1 MIKSILCC
9 LLVFATL
16 DLVSAQTLSWTEA
29 LKQDPLSV
37 KALDCSGLKWDSIP
51 QQLLLYRNLEYL
63 DLSKNKIQTLPDD
76 FMHLEALKK
85 LNLDRNDITKIP
97 EQISNL
103 QLLQSLDLYAN
114 AIEDFGE
121 GLFSL
126 SNLKVLN
133 LEGVMYG
140 TVFAKS
146 FVAKLPHTK
155 VLMDPPC
162 KCLD

>member
-1 MIKSILCC
+1 
-9 LLVFATL
+9 
-16 DLVSAQTLSWTEA
+16 
-29 LKQDPLSV
+29 
-37 KALDCSGLKWDSIP
+37 
-51 QQLLLYRNLEYL
+51 
-63 DLSKNKIQTLPDD
+63 
-76 FMHLEALKK
+76 MHLEALKK
-85 LNLDRNDITKIP
+85 LNLGRNKILVFPLELTSLTQLEELHLDRNDITKIP

-146 FVAKLPHTK
+146 FIAKLPKTK